1 MMKNA
6 KPEIRVGARGWNFEQ
21 WIGEFYPDDLP
32 EDWRFSYYSNEF
44 QTVLIPS
51 DYLTQFSLEDW
62 QESIEDTGKD
72 FWFYVELSESDT
84 WEKIEPYLTI
94 LLDKLK
100 GVVVTVEKL
109 ESLDGLAS
117 LINKV
122 KLVSPVSLRRAGTA
136 VSDQDMATLQ
146 SCYEL
151 NECWNGNSDSPNW
164 SYNESSAILI
174 RESEDDNSPEIIR
187 QIVEKGLEYAGQRE
201 GIALIFNG
209 SSPKISDMHNTKTIT
224 ELLV

>member
-1 MMKNA
+1 MIKNA
-6 KPEIRVGARGWNFEQ
+6 KPEIRVGARGWNHEH
-21 WIGEFYPDDLP
+21 WAGDFYPDDLP

-51 DYLTQFSLEDW
+51 QYLAVFSPQDW
-62 QESIEDTGKD
+62 QEWIDDTGRE
-72 FWFYVELSESDT
+72 FWFYIELSESDS
-84 WEKIEPYLTI
+84 WENISPYIEMFS
-94 LLDKLK
+94 DKLK
-100 GVVVTVEKL
+100 GVVVAIEKL
-109 ESLDGLAS
+109 DSLDTLAS

-122 KLVSPVSLRRAGTA
+122 KPVAPVSLRRTGNAI
-136 VSDQDMATLQ
+136 SDNDMATLQ

-151 NECWNGNSDSPNW
+151 NECWDGNSSSPNW

-174 RESEDDNSPEIIR
+174 RESDDDNSPEVIR
-187 QIVEKGLEYAGQRE
+187 QIVEKGLEYAGKRE

-209 SSPKISDMHNTKTIT
+209 SSPKISDMQNTRTIT

>member
-6 KPEIRVGARGWNFEQ
+6 KPEIKVGARGWNFEQ
-21 WIGEFYPDDLP
+21 WNGEFYPDDLP

-51 DYLTQFSLEDW
+51 YFLTQFSLEDW
-62 QESIEDTGKD
+62 QEWIDDTEKD
-72 FWFYVELSESDT
+72 FWFYVELSESDS
-84 WEKIEPYLTI
+84 WQEIEPYLSMFVN
-94 LLDKLK
+94 KLK
-100 GVVVTVEKL
+100 GVVVTIEKL
-109 ESLDGLAS
+109 DSLESLAS
-117 LINKV
+117 LINKI
-122 KLVSPVSLRRAGTA
+122 KLVCPVSLRRVGTT
-136 VSDQDMATLQ
+136 VSDQDMTTLQ

-151 NECWNGNSDSPNW
+151 NECWNGNSGAPSW
-164 SYNESSAILI
+164 SYNNSSAILI
-174 RESEDDNSPEIIR
+174 RESGDDNSPEIIR

-209 SSPKISDMHNTKTIT
+209 TSPKISDMQNTKTIT